1 MLLIKI
7 NKIIKKLPALIINK
21 IKINNCVIQNNV
33 IISRIKNLLMLI
45 LIVLHH
51 VRLIHTLL

>member
-33 IISRIKNLLMLI
+33 ITSLIKNLLMLI